1 MQSSH
6 FLFQSQCVPLLLPSL
21 LWYRANLAQ
30 IPVSTWRCSL
40 RQFNAKALLYS
51 IYCASN
57 AVPQSFQ
64 WSLQVLLH
72 FIRSSLYLYE
82 ADRSQRF
89 VDCQQQF
96 CVRMPLLT
104 HSSSTACTKL
114 WQLSDIRYEIYRF
127 SSHECLGWNLLHAS
141 QRAVKRKAHASRRGA
156 GTSGLMKAGM
166 LGTPKR
172 SRSTAPPTSR
182 YGDNRKPSPI
192 RMTALVSVV
201 WWVMTACQTTS

>member
-21 LWYRANLAQ
+21 LWYRANLAH
-30 IPVSTWRCSL
+30 IPVSTWRCSSQ
-40 RQFNAKALLYS
+40 QFDTKALLHS
-51 IYCASN
+51 IHCASN

-96 CVRMPLLT
+96 CVRMPPDAQLFYCM
-104 HSSSTACTKL
+104 HKL

-127 SSHECLGWNLLHAS
+127 SSRECLGRIFCMHYRE
-141 QRAVKRKAHASRRGA
+141 Q
-156 GTSGLMKAGM
+156 
-166 LGTPKR
+166 
-172 SRSTAPPTSR
+172 
-182 YGDNRKPSPI
+182 
-192 RMTALVSVV
+192 
-201 WWVMTACQTTS
+201 